1 MLLLVGEDI
10 PLYETP
16 SQRET
21 TPGGNRMEAPAFFEQ
36 SSQVKREADAFL
48 EETKL
53 LFFLQSYSGKY
64 SKLSIK
70 QMSFTKRVVGAK

>member
-10 PLYETP
+10 LLYETP

-21 TPGGNRMEAPAFFEQ
+21 TRGGNRMEAFAFFEQ

-53 LFFLQSYSGKY
+53 LFFLQSYSTVQLAGSTVSFPS
-64 SKLSIK
+64 SK
-70 QMSFTKRVVGAK
+70 